1 LTETTLKID
10 GMSCNHCVARVEN
23 ALKSVEGVES
33 AKVRLENKEAL
44 IKYDPSKAD
53 NEKLKDAVKE
63 VGYSAELAVKH

>member
-33 AKVRLENKEAL
+33 AKVSLENKEAL
-44 IKYDPSKAD
+44 VKYDPSKAD
-53 NEKLKDAVKE
+53 REKLKDAVEE
-63 VGYSAELAVKH
+63 VGYSAVSG